1 VSGLLFEAQAA
12 GVLALVPD
20 PTRGGDV
27 KDILADRWLAR
38 AATDDGPVVVLGGL
52 EGTCV
57 ATVGGRTFADLPELI
72 TAAGADWDRIE
83 AGDAIELSRE
93 QLLTPV
99 ADPRK
104 VLCVGANYKAHA
116 DEANIDA
123 PAHPMIF
130 AKWPSALTGPFDDVG
145 LPPESQFVDWEAELV
160 VVIGRRSRRVARADV
175 ESVLFGYTIAN
186 DVSMRD
192 FQIHTSEFEAGKGW
206 DRATPVGPIVVPASA
221 VGGAHP
227 DLALAGRLNGELV
240 QEARTSELIHDVPK
254 VVEYITTWTTLEPGD
269 LILTGTCSGVG
280 ALMKPPRPLTDG
292 DAYEVS
298 IEGIG
303 TLSTAFHPEVLASS
317 PAAADRKTVITR
329 S

>member
-1 VSGLLFEAQAA
+1 V
-12 GVLALVPD
+12 
-20 PTRGGDV
+20 DV
-27 KDILADRWLAR
+27 NEIVADRWLAR
-38 AATDDGPVVVLGGL
+38 AAMQDGPVVVLGGPD
-52 EGTCV
+52 GASR
-57 ATVGGRTFADLPELI
+57 ATVDGDSFADLPELI
-72 TAAGADWDRIE
+72 AAAAGDWDRIE
-83 AGDAIELSRE
+83 AGERVELVRE
-93 QLLTPV
+93 RLLTPV
-99 ADPRK
+99 AEPRK

-116 DEANIDA
+116 EEANIDA

-160 VVIGRRSRRVARADV
+160 AVIGRRCRRVAPGDV

-206 DRATPVGPIVVPASA
+206 DRATPVGPVVVPAA
-221 VGGAHP
+221 ALGGAHP
-227 DLALAGRLNGELV
+227 DLALSGRLNGETV
-240 QEARTSELIHDVPK
+240 QEARTSELIHDVPA
-254 VVEYITTWTTLEPGD
+254 VVAYITTWTTLDPGD

-280 ALMKPPRPLTDG
+280 ALMQPPRRLADG
-292 DAYEVS
+292 DSYEVS

-303 TLSTAFHPEVLASS
+303 VLCNRFVPEIVNGSMGVV
-317 PAAADRKTVITR
+317 DRETIKMR

>member
-1 VSGLLFEAQAA
+1 
-12 GVLALVPD
+12 
-20 PTRGGDV
+20 
-27 KDILADRWLAR
+27 
-38 AATDDGPVVVLGGL
+38 
-52 EGTCV
+52 
-57 ATVGGRTFADLPELI
+57 
-72 TAAGADWDRIE
+72 
-83 AGDAIELSRE
+83 
-93 QLLTPV
+93 
-99 ADPRK
+99 
-104 VLCVGANYKAHA
+104 
-116 DEANIDA
+116 
-123 PAHPMIF
+123 MIF

-145 LPPESQFVDWEAELV
+145 LPPESQFVDWEAELT
-160 VVIGRRSRRVARADV
+160 VVIGKRSRRIARDNV

-221 VGGAHP
+221 LGGAHP

-280 ALMKPPRPLTDG
+280 ALMKPPRRLTD
-292 DAYEVS
+292 DDTYEVS

-303 TLSTAFHPEVLASS
+303 TLSTAFHPEAVESS
-317 PAAADRKTVITR
+317 PAAADRETLIRR